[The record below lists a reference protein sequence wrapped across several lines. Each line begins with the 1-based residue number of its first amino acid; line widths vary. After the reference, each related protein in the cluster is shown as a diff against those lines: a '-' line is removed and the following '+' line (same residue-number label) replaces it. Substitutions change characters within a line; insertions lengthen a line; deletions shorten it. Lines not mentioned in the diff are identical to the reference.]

1 MYLKPEKG
9 TLLQWEELFCIG
21 HYSTP
26 PSARGTVLDTVILYG
41 MNCTK
46 CFVHKK
52 R

>member
-9 TLLQWEELFCIG
+9 TLLQWEELF
-21 HYSTP
+21 
-26 PSARGTVLDTVILYG
+26 RGTVLDTVTLYG